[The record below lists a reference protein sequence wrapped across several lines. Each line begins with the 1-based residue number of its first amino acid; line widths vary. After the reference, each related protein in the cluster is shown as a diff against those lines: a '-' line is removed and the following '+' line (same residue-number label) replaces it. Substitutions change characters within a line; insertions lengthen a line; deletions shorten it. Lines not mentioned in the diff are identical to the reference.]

1 VLITL
6 VLISEVTMAC
16 IASHMLSRCAQM
28 KLHLMVALEAQ
39 KTGQTYKLMPDSI
52 VVLEMIAKTP
62 LVLESAEAE
71 VTEDI
76 VIERV
81 VDMILQSVSVLEY
94 ALAQVTVVLMLGRLL
109 DMTEKQGLGGKLD
122 LTHAAPVL
130 VRTVKSLRPVA

>member
-1 VLITL
+1 
-6 VLISEVTMAC
+6 
-16 IASHMLSRCAQM
+16 
-28 KLHLMVALEAQ
+28 
-39 KTGQTYKLMPDSI
+39 MPDSI

-71 VTEDI
+71 VAEDI

-130 VRTVKSLRPVA
+130 VRIVKGLRPVA